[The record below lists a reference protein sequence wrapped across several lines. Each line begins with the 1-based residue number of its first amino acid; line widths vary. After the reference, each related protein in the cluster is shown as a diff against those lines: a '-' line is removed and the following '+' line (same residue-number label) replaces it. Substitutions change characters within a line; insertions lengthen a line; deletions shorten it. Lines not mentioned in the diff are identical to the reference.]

1 MPDFSFHDKQH
12 VLRLL
17 NQQGQVKRIF
27 DDFSRRS
34 GLILTKWTE
43 KNTNNV
49 WVRNTTLEKQIDNL
63 LTELHDNLIINIE
76 NNTTDGLSQ
85 GYIHPLHHMRV

>member
-27 DDFSRRS
+27 DNFTRRS
-34 GLILTKWTE
+34 GLILIKWTE